1 MKIIAVTVTST
12 SLLVAVTAAAFTL
25 EHKIGRSPALIP
37 QSKRGFGVQPWVGS
51 NDGVKRSMVAMEPER
66 ASGNNEKDFDRVK
79 PNTSIL
85 RPEELMKEMKEA
97 NDFSEWQGSHVPKEE
112 IHHNG
117 KKSKKDALVD
127 IGIDDMV
134 QEVEEVLDADDDSSK
149 AELIIAEVEPIAE
162 AAVDEKPEVEA
173 DYSTTPAAVAAIEAA
188 KKAEDRFKNKQHLS
202 KYNVFFRVLN
212 RVLVSNVF
220 IETIMF
226 TSVDLYAN
234 FCWSFFRAQFLEER
248 SKRMSQRPSLR
259 GPGFQELLSR

>member
-66 ASGNNEKDFDRVK
+66 ASGNNDKDFDRVK

-226 TSVDLYAN
+226 T
-234 FCWSFFRAQFLEER
+234 
-248 SKRMSQRPSLR
+248 PGGSLC
-259 GPGFQELLSR
+259 